1 MQSLLAILSH
11 CLFISSLKFFDH
23 DFVANAL
30 QCLMKRYFLFKFKYL
45 DHDFIRKMH
54 YNAWPN
60 TYNRFSSVQPEAP
73 CCFSLLPIKYVSKL
87 NLRGIYKIIAI
98 IWNKQVRKEKNLLC
112 SCDFAT
118 MNESWCKKSFCDKV
132 SASLIN
138 CTWSTYLGYHLS
150 SSTLL

>member
-1 MQSLLAILSH
+1 MMDYLWNYYAQAVVYSDIWSYSDCSNLSIL
-11 CLFISSLKFFDH
+11 
-23 DFVANAL
+23 N
-30 QCLMKRYFLFKFKYL
+30 MFLSG
-45 DHDFIRKMH
+45 MH

-60 TYNRFSSVQPEAP
+60 TYSRFLSLQSEAP
-73 CCFSLLPIKYVSKL
+73 CPFSLLPIKHVSKL

-98 IWNKQVRKEKNLLC
+98 IWIKKVRKEKNLLC
-112 SCDFAT
+112 SCDFVT

>member
-1 MQSLLAILSH
+1 MQSLLTILSH
-11 CLFISSLKFFDH
+11 CLFISSLKFSIMTLWLMH
-23 DFVANAL
+23 YNASWSGN
-30 QCLMKRYFLFKFKYL
+30 FLIRFKYL

>member
-1 MQSLLAILSH
+1 MQSLLIILSH
-11 CLFISSLKFFDH
+11 CLFISSLSIMTLWLMYS
-23 DFVANAL
+23 NASWSGSFCSNL
-30 QCLMKRYFLFKFKYL
+30 SIWIMILSE
-45 DHDFIRKMH
+45 MH

-60 TYNRFSSVQPEAP
+60 TYNRFLSLQPEAP
-73 CCFSLLPIKYVSKL
+73 CSFLLLPIKYVSKL
-87 NLRGIYKIIAI
+87 NLRGIYKIMAI

>member
-1 MQSLLAILSH
+1 MQSLLTILSH
-11 CLFISSLKFFDH
+11 CLFISSLSIMTLWLMYY
-23 DFVANAL
+23 NASWSGSFCSNL
-30 QCLMKRYFLFKFKYL
+30 SIWIMILSE
-45 DHDFIRKMH
+45 MH

-60 TYNRFSSVQPEAP
+60 TYNRFLSLQPEAP

>member
-1 MQSLLAILSH
+1 MQSLLTILSH
-11 CLFISSLKFFDH
+11 CLFISSLKLNVY
-23 DFVANAL
+23 FVANAL

-150 SSTLL
+150 SSTPL